1 MNTDELIRLQNGLF
15 ALSCLRVSRGL
26 MRRAHFAVTNVD
38 LAKAIS
44 ILMKHVG
51 VSFPCGN
58 VSAART
64 QRLSYSRE
72 GVLVLRRRP
81 RHGGTRQGALVSRR
95 RPRHG
100 NTQQHLLRGAHVM
113 SARDKV
119 R

>member
-64 QRLSYSRE
+64 RNIELLATRCARCTASPTSWQHAT
-72 GVLVLRRRP
+72 VLVARRP
-81 RHGGTRQGALVSRR
+81 RHGGT
-95 RPRHG
+95 
-100 NTQQHLLRGAHVM
+100 
-113 SARDKV
+113 
-119 R
+119 